1 MRDVKPRNRR
11 RIWLLALGLCLGAFA
26 VLTTLQ
32 ERRDVAAQRVES
44 YSTFPVLVLAFAGT
58 LILISA
64 FLFVTED
71 VRRPRFALFGV
82 AMFLGFIVTTR
93 ALWDTRLPLRVE
105 LPRGNDQGVTPRGIS
120 EPGAPT
126 SFAGIRPPNR
136 PTHASR

>member
-64 FLFVTED
+64 LLFVTED

-82 AMFLGFIVTTR
+82 AMFLG
-93 ALWDTRLPLRVE
+93 
-105 LPRGNDQGVTPRGIS
+105 S
-120 EPGAPT
+120 
-126 SFAGIRPPNR
+126 
-136 PTHASR
+136 